1 MDGEDN
7 DDPHSYDTPWENNW
21 CYSSSG
27 DTITTTTKTPQ
38 YSTLLPP
45 GKEYLRFQIE

>member
-1 MDGEDN
+1 MDVKDN
-7 DDPHSYDTPWENNW
+7 YDSQSYDTPWKNNW
-21 CYSSSG
+21 CYSSAG
-27 DTITTTTKTPQ
+27 DTITTTKIPQ

>member
-7 DDPHSYDTPWENNW
+7 DDSHSYDTPWENNW

-27 DTITTTTKTPQ
+27 DTITTTKTPQ

-45 GKEYLRFQIE
+45 RKEYLRFQI